1 MSGPCRSDAR
11 SCREAGVGSSRVE
24 LFANIRRDKRLDP
37 SLSQRALA
45 EKYGTHR
52 RTVRQ
57 ALQSAVPPPR
67 KTPKPRMTLLDPA
80 KRWIDAML
88 WEDQTAPRKQRH
100 TARRVHERLAAEY
113 GFDSASYS
121 TICDYVQIRRP
132 QIEAEARRGR
142 QHLEGMVPQVHLPG
156 EEAEVDFA
164 EVWVRLAGTAVKC
177 HLFTLRLSHS
187 GKAVH
192 RVFASQAQESFMEG
206 HVEAFRVLGGVPTR
220 HIRYD
225 NLKPAVRTVCTGRS
239 RVESERWTAFRSHY
253 GFEAFYCMPGEEGA
267 HEKGGVEQEGGRF
280 RRTHLVP
287 VPEVASLEELNEK
300 IAGIDM
306 AEDERI
312 LRGKLTSIG
321 FNFRL
326 EEDELTP
333 LPGEDFECGITL
345 TPKVDRSSRIT
356 VRQCHYS
363 VPARFIGQ
371 QVRVLLRGNELL
383 VFERRKVVARHPR
396 LTRRYDYRDDLD
408 HYLEILL
415 AKPGALAGSTA
426 LAAARAEGTFTPVH
440 EAFWAAAR
448 AAHGEAAGTRALIE
462 VLLLHRRLPKE
473 AMQIAIA
480 AAVTAGSTSA
490 DVVAIEARKAE
501 SAAREPEPVLD
512 DDELPS
518 WVEPGAQVLSL
529 TARRAQLPDDKR
541 PPPSVDIYD
550 QLLTRRPKG
559 TSA

>member
-1 MSGPCRSDAR
+1 M
-11 SCREAGVGSSRVE
+11 
-24 LFANIRRDKRLDP
+24 
-37 SLSQRALA
+37 SQRALA

-67 KTPKPRMTLLDPA
+67 KTPKRRVTVLDPA

-88 WEDQTAPRKQRH
+88 WEDQTAPRKQKH
-100 TARRVHERLAAEY
+100 TARRVQQRLATEY

-121 TICDYVQIRRP
+121 TICDYLIVRRP

-142 QHLEGMVPQVHLPG
+142 QHMEGMVPQVHLPG

-177 HLFTLRLSHS
+177 QLFTLRLSHS

-192 RVFASQAQESFMEG
+192 RVFASQAQEAFMEG

-225 NLKPAVRTVCTGRS
+225 NLKPAVRQVCTGRN
-239 RVESERWTAFRSHY
+239 RIESDRWTAFRSHY
-253 GFEAFYCMPGEEGA
+253 GFEAFYCIPGQEGA

-280 RRTHLVP
+280 RRAHLVP
-287 VPEVASLEELNEK
+287 VPDVASLEELNATLAK
-300 IAGIDM
+300 IDEV
-306 AEDERI
+306 EDDRL

-321 FNFRL
+321 FNFRV
-326 EEDELTP
+326 EVDELAP
-333 LPGEDFECGITL
+333 LPAEDFECGVTL

-396 LTRRYDYRDDLD
+396 LTKRYDYRDDLD

-448 AAHGEAAGTRALIE
+448 AAHGDAAGTRALIE
-462 VLLLHRRLPKE
+462 VLLLHRRLPTE
-473 AMQIAIA
+473 AMQIGIA
-480 AAVTAGSTSA
+480 AAVKAGSASP
-490 DVVAIEARKAE
+490 DVVVIEARKAE
-501 SAAREPEPVLD
+501 AAACDPEPLLED
-512 DDELPS
+512 EDELPP
-518 WVEPGAQVLSL
+518 WAGPGAQVLSL
-529 TARRAQLPDDKR
+529 ADRRPQLPADKR
-541 PPPSVDIYD
+541 PPPSVDAYD
-550 QLLTRRPKG
+550 QLLSGRTKG

>member
-1 MSGPCRSDAR
+1 MSGGRGGFV
-11 SCREAGVGSSRVE
+11 AGRTVRKYPQD
-24 LFANIRRDKRLDP
+24 RRLDP
-37 SLSQRALA
+37 SMSQRALA

-67 KTPKPRMTLLDPA
+67 KTPKRRVTVLDPA

-88 WEDQTAPRKQRH
+88 WEDQTAPRKQKH
-100 TARRVHERLAAEY
+100 TARRVQQRLATEY

-121 TICDYVQIRRP
+121 TICDYLIVRRP

-142 QHLEGMVPQVHLPG
+142 QHMEGMVPQVHLPG

-177 HLFTLRLSHS
+177 QLFTLRLSHS

-192 RVFASQAQESFMEG
+192 RVFASQAQEAFMEG

-225 NLKPAVRTVCTGRS
+225 NLKPAVRQVCTGRN
-239 RVESERWTAFRSHY
+239 RIESDRWTAFRSHY
-253 GFEAFYCMPGEEGA
+253 GFEAFYCIPGQEGA

-280 RRTHLVP
+280 RRAHLVP
-287 VPEVASLEELNEK
+287 VPDVASLEELNATLAK
-300 IAGIDM
+300 IDEV
-306 AEDERI
+306 EDDRL

-321 FNFRL
+321 FNFRV
-326 EEDELTP
+326 EVDELAP
-333 LPGEDFECGITL
+333 LPAEDFECGVTL

-396 LTRRYDYRDDLD
+396 LTKRYDYRDDLD

-448 AAHGEAAGTRALIE
+448 AAHGDAAGTRALIE
-462 VLLLHRRLPKE
+462 VLLLHRRLPTE
-473 AMQIAIA
+473 AMQIGIA
-480 AAVTAGSTSA
+480 AAVKAGSASP
-490 DVVAIEARKAE
+490 DVVVIEARKAE
-501 SAAREPEPVLD
+501 AAACDPEPLLED
-512 DDELPS
+512 EDELPP
-518 WVEPGAQVLSL
+518 WAGPGAQVLSL
-529 TARRAQLPDDKR
+529 ADRRPQLPADKR
-541 PPPSVDIYD
+541 PPPSVDAYD
-550 QLLTRRPKG
+550 QLLSGRTKG